1 MKKNNYIGYYI
12 VSKILKCAGFIWF
25 GGKVL
30 GKENIPKKG
39 KCILAGNH
47 LSDFDAYLL
56 FASTNRPIHFLGKK
70 ELFQGK
76 MVWFFEMMHLI
87 PVDRKNKNPEAKS
100 KAIDILNND
109 KVLGIFP
116 EGTYHKEDLLLPF
129 KPGVISFAEKTGA
142 PIIPFAIDS
151 NFKFRCKPVIKF
163 GEPIYVDKIKEKDKV
178 AYLENVVRNILIELQ
193 DMRNQKNKI

>member
-1 MKKNNYIGYYI
+1 MQKNNYVGYHI
-12 VSKILKCAGFIWF
+12 VSRILKYAGLIWF
-25 GGKVL
+25 GGKVY
-30 GKENIPKKG
+30 GREFIPKSG

-56 FASTNRPIHFLGKK
+56 FASTKRPIHFLGKI

-76 MVWFFEMMHLI
+76 MAWFFKMMHLI

-100 KAIDILNND
+100 VAIEILNDN

-129 KPGVISFAEKTGA
+129 KPGVISFAEKTVA

-151 NFKFRCKPVIKF
+151 SFKFRCKPVIKF

-178 AYLENVVRNILIELQ
+178 AYLEKVVRDMLIELQ
-193 DMRNQKNKI
+193 NERNNKK